1 MIVPSAAANPILIK
15 EAESRNGL
23 ARVKNARPRSGDRI
37 HILPCRRR
45 NAAHALQQVEDYA
58 FAGEYDAR
66 VVANHGYCLPIV
78 QPNPIE
84 DLRMADYFVVPYDR
98 LVETAVNLKDA
109 IHNSETGKN
118 AVLFGVNRSRG
129 SHARIDACLS
139 CGVAGGTIF
148 EEGSFENFSDAP
160 AVPIQCAISGE
171 RMGA

>member
-66 VVANHGYCLPIV
+66 VVADHSHRLAVV
-78 QPNPIE
+78 QPNAVE
-84 DLRMADYFVVPYDR
+84 YLWVADYFVVSYYRFIELAID
-98 LVETAVNLKDA
+98 LKYA
-109 IHNSETGKN
+109 IDDS
-118 AVLFGVNRSRG
+118 
-129 SHARIDACLS
+129 
-139 CGVAGGTIF
+139 
-148 EEGSFENFSDAP
+148 
-160 AVPIQCAISGE
+160 
-171 RMGA
+171 